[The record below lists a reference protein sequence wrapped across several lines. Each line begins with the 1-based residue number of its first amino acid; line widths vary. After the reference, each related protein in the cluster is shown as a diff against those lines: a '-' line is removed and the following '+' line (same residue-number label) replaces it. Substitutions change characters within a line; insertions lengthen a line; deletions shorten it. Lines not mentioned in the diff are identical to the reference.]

1 MNKLLRYQGGTW
13 IVGPG
18 PAEQKTKSKTA
29 SQTVQK
35 PINPATINRL
45 SPSKSEV
52 EQVSQ
57 GLSNPWLTCTLAGLL
72 GVSLAFNI
80 FFYIQ
85 DKHAQTQSSI
95 KSDITLLSE

>member
-18 PAEQKTKSKTA
+18 PAAEKTQSKTVFK
-29 SQTVQK
+29 TVQK
-35 PINPATINRL
+35 LSNPAPTSRL

-52 EQVSQ
+52 EQVSK

-72 GVSLAFNI
+72 GMSLAFNI

-85 DKHAQTQSSI
+85 NNYA
-95 KSDITLLSE
+95 